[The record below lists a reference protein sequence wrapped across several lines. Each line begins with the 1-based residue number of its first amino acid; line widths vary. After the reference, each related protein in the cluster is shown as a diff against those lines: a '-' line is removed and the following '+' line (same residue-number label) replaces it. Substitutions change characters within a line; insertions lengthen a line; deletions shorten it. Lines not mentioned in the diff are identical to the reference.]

1 MFEFVWPWILLI
13 LPLPWLV
20 WHFMPPAISL
30 QQSSVLQVPFFNEIE
45 QCLEKQKKTELKK
58 SFWKNKSRIF
68 ALLVWIVLVLAAS
81 NPQWVGEPQY
91 ISQSGRDLMLAVDLS
106 SSMSIPDMII
116 DHKQVERLDA
126 IKAVASDFISHRTGD
141 RIGLILF
148 GSKAYLQTP
157 LTYDLSTVKTMLNDA
172 SIGLAGNLTSIGD
185 AIGLAIKRLSQ
196 SELGNRVLILLTDGS
211 NNSGSVEPLE
221 AARMAAQQHI
231 RIYTIG
237 VGSENSA
244 LQGLMG
250 LQKLAAKDQL
260 DITTLQ
266 SIANQ
271 TGGLFFRVTDIA
283 SLQFAYKQL
292 DQIEPVKSG
301 HIIYSTTIVL
311 YPWFLSLA
319 LLLSIGMILTRHIKM
334 TRFMRNAL

>member
-1 MFEFVWPWILLI
+1 MFELVWPWVLI
-13 LPLPWLV
+13 TLPLPWFV
-20 WHFMPPAISL
+20 WRFIPPAISI
-30 QQSSVLQVPFFNEIE
+30 QQSSILHIPFFNEIE
-45 QCLEKQKKTELKK
+45 QCLEKHTKKYLKNT
-58 SFWKNKSRIF
+58 FWGNKRRVL
-68 ALLVWIVLVLAAS
+68 ALLIWIVLVLAAS
-81 NPQWVGEPQY
+81 NPRWVGEPQY

-126 IKAVASDFISHRTGD
+126 IKAVANNFISHRTGD

-157 LTYDLSTVKTMLNDA
+157 LTYDLSTVKAMLNDA

-185 AIGLAIKRLSQ
+185 AIGLAIKHLSQ

-211 NNSGSVEPLE
+211 NNSGSIEPLE

-237 VGSENSA
+237 VGSENPGR
-244 LQGLMG
+244 QGLMG
-250 LQKLAAKDQL
+250 LQKLIAKDQL
-260 DITTLQ
+260 DVATLQ
-266 SIANQ
+266 SIANE
-271 TGGLFFRVTDIA
+271 TGGLFFQVTDIP
-283 SLQFAYKQL
+283 SLQLAYKQL
-292 DQIEPVKSG
+292 DQIEPVPSG
-301 HIIYSTTIVL
+301 HIIYTKKIDL

-319 LLLSIGMILTRHIKM
+319 LILSIGMILMRHIKM
-334 TRFMRNAL
+334 VRPMRAV